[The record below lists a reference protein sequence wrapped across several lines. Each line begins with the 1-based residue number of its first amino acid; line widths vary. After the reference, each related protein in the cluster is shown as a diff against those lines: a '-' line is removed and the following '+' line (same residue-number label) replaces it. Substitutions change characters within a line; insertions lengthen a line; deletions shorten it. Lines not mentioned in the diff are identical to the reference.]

1 MPLKYIEM
9 DDWGVA
15 LWLRKPILYGMDDLL
30 TFPDFGSLENEL
42 WIHSQIKDI
51 QACPL
56 YYLYPINKKVHYIPQ
71 IYSLHEFFH
80 SLMNLLD
87 IVNLNGW

>member
-51 QACPL
+51 QAMSIIL
-56 YYLYPINKKVHYIPQ
+56 FISHQQKGSLYPTDLFSSWILSFTHESVG
-71 IYSLHEFFH
+71 YSEP
-80 SLMNLLD
+80 
-87 IVNLNGW
+87 